1 MKCQVVTV
9 TTLTEADQE
18 IIVKIEVRSMG
29 AVVVTTAALVM
40 RDAVMMTRFV
50 VRMIPQLAVPV
61 LTRITMAQAATDK
74 AVVATK
80 VVDREIVATAMKE
93 VVAVATTVVVVGLE
107 TVAVT
112 VVVDTPAAD
121 SEVVLKPQILL
132 KGLNSRFFPTISGLN
147 ISTRA

>member
-61 LTRITMAQAATDK
+61 LTRITLAMAAADK

-80 VVDREIVATAMKE
+80 VVDREIVVTAMKE
-93 VVAVATTVVVVGLE
+93 VVAVATTVVVGGLE

-121 SEVVLKPQILL
+121 SEVVIKPQILMRAQ
-132 KGLNSRFFPTISGLN
+132 NSRFFPTISDLN
-147 ISTRA
+147 I

>member
-1 MKCQVVTV
+1 M
-9 TTLTEADQE
+9 
-18 IIVKIEVRSMG
+18 
-29 AVVVTTAALVM
+29 
-40 RDAVMMTRFV
+40 
-50 VRMIPQLAVPV
+50 VPV
-61 LTRITMAQAATDK
+61 LTRITMAQAAGDK

-93 VVAVATTVVVVGLE
+93 VVVVATTVVVVGLE

-132 KGLNSRFFPTISGLN
+132 RAQNSRFFPTISDLN
-147 ISTRA
+147 I